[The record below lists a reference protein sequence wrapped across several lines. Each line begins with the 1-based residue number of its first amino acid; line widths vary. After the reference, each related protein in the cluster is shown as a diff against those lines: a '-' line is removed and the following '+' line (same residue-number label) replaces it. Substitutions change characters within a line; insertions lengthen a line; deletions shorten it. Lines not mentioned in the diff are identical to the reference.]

1 MSAFLLD
8 TNVVSEFA
16 KPERARDERVLI
28 WMARQVIAD
37 LYLSAITLS
46 ELVRGVVRMPEGRRR
61 RVLHRWVDEE
71 LPYEFQGR
79 ILPFEDATAVV
90 WGELMGQGDR
100 RGRRPP
106 AIDAQIAATAI
117 CHGLVVAT
125 RNIIDFRALNVAV
138 VNPWDAA

>member
-1 MSAFLLD
+1 
-8 TNVVSEFA
+8 
-16 KPERARDERVLI
+16 
-28 WMARQVIAD
+28 MARQAVGD
-37 LYLSAITLS
+37 LYLSAITLG

-61 RVLHRWVDEE
+61 RMLHRWVDEE
-71 LPYEFQGR
+71 LPDEFQGR
-79 ILPFEDATAVV
+79 VLPFDDATAVI

-106 AIDAQIAATAI
+106 VIDGQIAATAVR
-117 CHGLVVAT
+117 HGLVVAT